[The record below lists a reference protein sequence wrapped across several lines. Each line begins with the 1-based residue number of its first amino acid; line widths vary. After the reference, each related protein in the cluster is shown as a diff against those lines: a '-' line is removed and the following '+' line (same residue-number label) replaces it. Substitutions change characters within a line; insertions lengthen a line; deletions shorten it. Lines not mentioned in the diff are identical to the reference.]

1 MLFLSFQKSKTFQ
14 AKSFLDI
21 VDNSLKHKNLQFCSL
36 NHDLRRNADLFNAV
50 ANNTKLY
57 NDVLSK
63 LMENYDILVR
73 Q

>member
-1 MLFLSFQKSKTFQ
+1 MRKKNTIKKIDKPDTAMKTFW
-14 AKSFLDI
+14 
-21 VDNSLKHKNLQFCSL
+21 
-36 NHDLRRNADLFNAV
+36 RNNERFADLFNAV

-63 LMENYDILVR
+63 LMENYDVLVR